1 MVGMPP
7 DDRVLTLRRK
17 EVAGTVADGVLAGAH
32 IGRDRKD
39 TTTKP
44 HKFDWHPTNLDNEGW
59 NRNGAQRGDGLG
71 VV

>member
-1 MVGMPP
+1 MVGIPP

-44 HKFDWHPTNLDNEGW
+44 HKFNCQANNLDVKGKSWIENFW
-59 NRNGAQRGDGLG
+59 SQKRW
-71 VV
+71 